1 MELFPTILRVVASL
15 AAVLTLVWLLGRFA
29 RRRGLGG
36 SLTAEH
42 FAVLGRQPL
51 SRTAS
56 IALVRVGGTALV
68 VGVAEGS
75 VRLLG
80 SAPLSD
86 VMAPEHVDLTALTLP
101 GSLSPSATPH
111 SIPSSPASRAHDAD
125 PAPFPPASSAG
136 DAGGEASGGQ
146 GAGWGASSG
155 RTGRRAA
162 RTLEHPSAL
171 AGSALSPAT
180 WTRAVDVLRERT
192 TRR

>member
-1 MELFPTILRVVASL
+1 MELFPTILRVVVSL

-56 IALVRVGGTALV
+56 IALVRVGDTALV

-75 VRLLG
+75 VRLLS

-86 VMAPEHVDLTALTLP
+86 VMAPENVDLTALTAT
-101 GSLSPSATPH
+101 STFSAEGDQSAVLTPILAAEGDQ
-111 SIPSSPASRAHDAD
+111 SAVDEVAD
-125 PAPFPPASSAG
+125 G
-136 DAGGEASGGQ
+136 
-146 GAGWGASSG
+146 G

-162 RTLEHPSAL
+162 RTTAPPTEPPSAL